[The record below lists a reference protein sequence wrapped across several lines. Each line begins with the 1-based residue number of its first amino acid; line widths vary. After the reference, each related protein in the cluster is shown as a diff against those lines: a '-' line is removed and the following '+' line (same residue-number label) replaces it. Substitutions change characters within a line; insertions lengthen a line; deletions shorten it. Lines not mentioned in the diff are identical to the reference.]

1 MKFILPFILV
11 LTLNS
16 YSQDSL
22 SIKSKTTKEVTIIA
36 QKPQIKVEAGKTT
49 LETTNATI
57 QQGTLKT
64 LMEQMPGVM
73 FDNNN
78 NVSVKGKT
86 GLRILVDGKT
96 SQLAISDMK
105 SFIESI
111 PATSIKSIEVL
122 TNPGA
127 QYDAEGKSGI
137 INIKLKK
144 DKREGFNT
152 KLSAGVG
159 TVFNKFSGG
168 IFSNYKNDQFNI
180 FGNYQYNYNDQ
191 WFGYSESRKSSF
203 EGKDQY
209 YDYIASWKDFKNT
222 HNLKSGIDLFLAKN
236 TTLGYTIDYNVND
249 GHGNN
254 YLDNTSEQYN
264 PSRALST
271 KFYATNQGTN
281 LVKTLSNGLSFKQTF
296 DSSKAEW
303 TVDMSHTYF
312 LENQVNV
319 NENFAYDAAG
329 IAKVN
334 EYYYFEPQLNNNV
347 HNLMVKTDVSL
358 PIKFAKI
365 DLGLK
370 NESNFNQNVYRAY
383 LKDYGTA
390 RYTSD
395 KYSNDFNYNDNV
407 LATYLT
413 ASKTL
418 GFFQIDAG
426 ARLENT
432 IISSNNP
439 SVSRQYLNLFPNLGI
454 AFPLD
459 SYTSVTARYSR
470 RIDRPSFNK
479 LNNRVVYYNRYTANI
494 GVPTLQ
500 PEMSDIISAQVERS
514 FMQGALNISL
524 GAEYNMETN
533 DIDEFSY
540 IDSSY
545 VSYFTAA
552 NIGTANLFSTTLNIY
567 FRPSKY
573 FDINLT
579 PQLLITEYKT
589 TYNNIYYESKGTT
602 TQLSG
607 QTNFYLPNGFKL
619 SLNGFMTPKMIWT
632 QGYSEFLGML
642 NGSISKSF
650 LKDKLNV
657 VFSCSD
663 IFNSNTWIGYQNT
676 GNVASRGVWKPETRI
691 AWLNLTYSFGKKINY
706 QRKEIQKSDRIQS
719 TGR

>member
-1 MKFILPFILV
+1 MKFFLPLFLIF
-11 LTLNS
+11 TMHIFG
-16 YSQDSL
+16 QDTTQV
-22 SIKSKTTKEVTIIA
+22 KSKTTKEVTITA

-49 LETTNATI
+49 LETSNTTI

-78 NVSVKGKT
+78 NVSVKGKS
-86 GLRILVDGKT
+86 GLRILIDGKT
-96 SQLAISDMK
+96 SQLALSDMK
-105 SFIESI
+105 AFMESI

-144 DKREGFNT
+144 DRREGFNT
-152 KLSAGVG
+152 KISAGMG
-159 TVFNKFSGG
+159 TLFNKFSGG
-168 IFSNYKNDQFNI
+168 FFSNYKNDKFNI
-180 FGNYQYNYNDQ
+180 FANYQYNYNDQ
-191 WFGYSESRKSSF
+191 WFGYSEARKSNY
-203 EGKDQY
+203 EGNVKY
-209 YDYIASWKDFKNT
+209 YDYIASWKDYKNT
-222 HNLKSGIDLFLAKN
+222 HNFKTGIDLFIAKN
-236 TTLGYTIDYNVND
+236 STIGYTLDFNLND

-254 YLDNTSEQYN
+254 YLDNTSEQYDEN
-264 PSRALST
+264 H
-271 KFYATNQGTN
+271 N
-281 LVKTLSNGLSFKQTF
+281 LVKKYLATNVGTNVVKTVSNGLSFKQIF
-296 DSSKAEW
+296 DSSKTEW
-303 TVDMSHTYF
+303 TADISHTYF
-312 LENQVNV
+312 DEVNNNV
-319 NENFAYDAAG
+319 NENLAYSPTGSALN
-329 IAKVN
+329 N
-334 EYYYFEPQLNNNV
+334 EYYYFEPQLHNQV
-347 HNLMVKTDVSL
+347 HNLMMKTDVTL
-358 PIKFAKI
+358 QTLFAKL
-365 DLGLK
+365 DFGLK
-370 NESNFNQNVYRAY
+370 NESNFNQNIYKAY
-383 LKDYGTA
+383 LKDFGTA

-407 LATYLT
+407 FATYLT
-413 ASKTL
+413 ATKNL

-439 SVSRQYLNLFPNLGI
+439 AVSRQYLNLFPNFGI
-454 AFPLD
+454 SFPLD
-459 SYTSVTARYSR
+459 SFTYVSARYSR

-514 FMQGALNISL
+514 FMKGALNISL

-540 IDSSY
+540 IDSTY

-567 FRPSKY
+567 FRPSKF

-589 TYNNIYYESKGTT
+589 TLNNIYYESKGTT

-607 QTNFYLPNGFKL
+607 QTNFYLPLGFKL

-632 QGYSEFLGML
+632 QGSSEFLGML

-650 LKDKLNV
+650 LKEKLNV
-657 VFSCSD
+657 VLSCSD

-676 GNVASRGVWKPETRI
+676 GNVNSQGVWKPETRI
-691 AWLNLTYSFGKKINY
+691 AWLNFTYSVGKKINY
-706 QRKEIQKSDRIQS
+706 RRKDIEKSDRIQG